1 MSGRQKSAIG
11 LALGSG
17 AARGW
22 AHLGALRA
30 LSELGITPDVVC
42 GTSIGALAGAFYLSG
57 HLSAL
62 EDWAR
67 HLTKLRMVRYMDVGI
82 RRNGLLS
89 GHRLF
94 SEMERY
100 LGDARIEDL
109 PVPFATVA
117 TDLYTGHE
125 VWLTQGRIVDAV
137 RASFSLPG
145 LFEPVEIDGRWVVDG
160 AVVNPVPISVC
171 HALGAEV
178 IIAIN
183 LNTPSVGKNGR
194 NGKNGKNGKNG
205 NGGKKVSTATS
216 FQAMPSWA
224 ATVLRR
230 NGNQGEEQAE
240 GLEGKADGAPGL
252 INVLASTLNIVQD
265 RVTRSRLA
273 AEPPDVNIIPKVGQI
288 ALLDFDRAQEAI
300 AAGET
305 AVYQAEA
312 EIRDAMALFEAV
324 G

>member
-1 MSGRQKSAIG
+1 MTSRQKSAIG

-22 AHLGALRA
+22 AHIGVLRA
-30 LSELGITPDVVC
+30 LSDLGVRPDVIC
-42 GTSIGALAGAFYLSG
+42 GTSIGALAGGFYLSG
-57 HLSAL
+57 HLAAL
-62 EDWAR
+62 EDWAKQ
-67 HLTKLRMVRYMDVGI
+67 LTKLRMFRYMDVGI

-94 SEMERY
+94 SEMERF
-100 LGDARIEDL
+100 LQDDRIEDL

-125 VWLTQGRIVDAV
+125 VWLTEGRLVDAI

-145 LFEPVEIDGRWVVDG
+145 VFEPVAIDGRWVVDG

-183 LNTPSVGKNGR
+183 LNTPSPGKNGR
-194 NGKNGKNGKNG
+194 NGKHGKTG
-205 NGGKKVSTATS
+205 NGSHKKAPSS
-216 FQAMPSWA
+216 FQAVPRWA
-224 ATVLRR
+224 STVLRR
-230 NGNQGEEQAE
+230 NGCTPDAKDESANEPVE
-240 GLEGKADGAPGL
+240 DAPSL
-252 INVLASTLNIVQD
+252 VNVLASTLNIVQD

-273 AEPPDVNIIPKVGQI
+273 AEPPDVNIVPKVGHI
-288 ALLDFDRAQEAI
+288 GLLDFDRAQEAI
-300 AAGET
+300 EAGAA
-305 AVYQAEA
+305 AVYQAQA
-312 EIRDAMALFEAV
+312 EIRDAMAMFEEA

>member
-1 MSGRQKSAIG
+1 MTSRQKSAIG

-22 AHLGALRA
+22 AHIGVLRA
-30 LSELGITPDVVC
+30 LSDLGVRPDVIC
-42 GTSIGALAGAFYLSG
+42 GTSIGALAGGFYLSG

-62 EDWAR
+62 EDWAK
-67 HLTKLRMVRYMDVGI
+67 HLTKLRMFRYMDVGI

-100 LGDARIEDL
+100 LGDDRIENL

-125 VWLTQGRIVDAV
+125 VWLTEGRLIDAI

-145 LFEPVEIDGRWVVDG
+145 VFEPVAIDGRWVVDG

-183 LNTPSVGKNGR
+183 LNTPSL
-194 NGKNGKNGKNG
+194 GKNGKTGKIG
-205 NGGKKVSTATS
+205 NGGPKKTGASS
-216 FQAMPSWA
+216 FQAMPRWA
-224 ATVLRR
+224 STVLRR
-230 NGNQGEEQAE
+230 NGSTADPKAE
-240 GLEGKADGAPGL
+240 DVLDKADDAPSL
-252 INVLASTLNIVQD
+252 VSVLASTLNIVQD

-273 AEPPDVNIIPKVGQI
+273 AEPPDVNIVPKVGHI
-288 ALLDFDRAQEAI
+288 GLLDFDRAQEAI
-300 AAGET
+300 DAGET
-305 AVYQAEA
+305 AVHQAEA
-312 EIRDAMALFEAV
+312 EIRDAMAMFEEA

>member
-1 MSGRQKSAIG
+1 MTSRSKSAIG

-22 AHLGALRA
+22 AHIGALRA
-30 LSELGITPDVVC
+30 LADLGVRPDVIC
-42 GTSIGALAGAFYLSG
+42 GTSIGALAGGFYLSG
-57 HLSAL
+57 HLAAL

-67 HLTKLRMVRYMDVGI
+67 RLTKLRMFRYMDVGI

-100 LGDARIEDL
+100 LHDERIEDL

-125 VWLTQGRIVDAV
+125 VWLTEGRLVDAI

-145 LFEPVEIDGRWVVDG
+145 VFEPVAIDGRWVVDG

-178 IIAIN
+178 VIAIN
-183 LNTPSVGKNGR
+183 LNTPSL
-194 NGKNGKNGKNG
+194 GKNGKNGKNG
-205 NGGKKVSTATS
+205 NGGQKKKAGASS
-216 FQAMPSWA
+216 FQAVPRWA
-224 ATVLRR
+224 STVLRR
-230 NGNQGEEQAE
+230 NGGMAEPKAE
-240 GLEGKADGAPGL
+240 GAPEKAEDSPSL
-252 INVLASTLNIVQD
+252 VNVLASTLNIVQD

-273 AEPPDVNIIPKVGQI
+273 AEPPDVNIVPKVGPI
-288 ALLDFDRAQEAI
+288 GLLDFDRAQEAI
-300 AAGET
+300 EAGAA
-305 AVYQAEA
+305 AVYQAQA
-312 EIRDAMALFEAV
+312 EIRDAMALFEEA